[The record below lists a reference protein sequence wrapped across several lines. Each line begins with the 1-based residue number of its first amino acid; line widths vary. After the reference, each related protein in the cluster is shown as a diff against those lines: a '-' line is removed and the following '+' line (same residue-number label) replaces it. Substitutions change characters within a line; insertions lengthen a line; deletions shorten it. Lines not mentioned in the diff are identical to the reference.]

1 MFLRRKSAALCCEFI
16 ASETGT
22 IGSLHPT
29 TIVSRFESPGVECTC
44 STTAMPGQAGGAVA
58 DLLGLGLVTA
68 ATIQSTL
75 LISLV
80 HERQSE
86 KKKQQQQQQQ
96 HIDKS
101 KNCEQKRQ
109 PTGTRFRGTHSLVL
123 IRRYDASSSTI
134 QLRKCWPL
142 KERFTMLARHQ
153 KKNGHRSNRIYSV
166 GSATAAAAVE
176 LR

>member
-1 MFLRRKSAALCCEFI
+1 MLLRRKSAALCCEFI

-80 HERQSE
+80 QERQQE
-86 KKKQQQQQQQ
+86 KKKQQHQ

-123 IRRYDASSSTI
+123 IRRYNASSSNI

-166 GSATAAAAVE
+166 GSATAAAVVE